1 MLCNCMQI
9 GSNHMLAHMHKLGMC
24 VCGDVQ
30 ADTANYNS
38 DNHQQVFNSITHTE
52 RAYTFDAAGGRT
64 RLTTVSVLFFIR
76 HTYHICIRIL
86 IVLLQH
92 ATTSTAYAAS
102 CVCVC
107 SNLPMRPHATSQD
120 CACACGFV
128 YLAIHHCLENKH
140 IITAYA
146 RFELHHFFFVCA
158 PPCEM

>member
-24 VCGDVQ
+24 VCVWRCASRHSEQ
-30 ADTANYNS
+30 QLRQS
-38 DNHQQVFNSITHTE
+38 HQQVFNSITHTGLE
-52 RAYTFDAAGGRT
+52 GGRT
-64 RLTTVSVLFFIR
+64 RLATVSVLFFIR

-107 SNLPMRPHATSQD
+107 SNLLMPPHATSQD

-140 IITAYA
+140 IITAYIRA
-146 RFELHHFFFVCA
+146 SSCIIFFLCVCA
-158 PPCEM
+158 SAV